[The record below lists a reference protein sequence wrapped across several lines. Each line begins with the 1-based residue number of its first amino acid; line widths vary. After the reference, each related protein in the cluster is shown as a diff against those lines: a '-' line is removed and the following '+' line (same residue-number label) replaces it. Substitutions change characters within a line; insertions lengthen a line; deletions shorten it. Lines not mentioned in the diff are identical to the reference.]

1 MNFSLSELATLI
13 RLVDKELDE
22 LHEQINSDNDEIAD
36 DAADLSIQVG
46 EIAGKLKTL
55 YESNWQEGSNHVPY
69 DEILKQ

>member
-13 RLVDKELDE
+13 RLVDKALEE

>member
-13 RLVDKELDE
+13 RLVDKELEE

-36 DAADLSIQVG
+36 DAADLSVQVG
-46 EIAGKLKTL
+46 EIAGKLKTI

-69 DEILKQ
+69 DEILK

>member
-36 DAADLSIQVG
+36 DAADLSVQVG

>member
-13 RLVDKELDE
+13 RLVDKELDD
-22 LHEQINSDNDEIAD
+22 LHEQINSDNDELAD
-36 DAADLSIQVG
+36 DAADLSVQVG

>member
-36 DAADLSIQVG
+36 DAADLSVQVG

-69 DEILKQ
+69 DEILK

>member
-22 LHEQINSDNDEIAD
+22 LHEQINSDNDELAD
-36 DAADLSIQVG
+36 DAADLSVQVG